1 MRATCATITSN
12 SPFHHFTISPLHHI
26 PLSSSREKIL
36 AAARANK
43 PEETLLPTVPSFEGD
58 ASAERFTEVLTSIG
72 GQVIWLDGPEQLPQV
87 LAQLFPESR
96 ISASPLFPGTLP
108 VDALTTTEVL
118 ADVDLAVLPGEIGVA
133 ENGAIWLPEANMMH
147 RALPTITQHLVLV
160 LDHKRIVATMH
171 QAYAQLP
178 STGGYGAFVAGPSK
192 TADIEQSLVIG
203 AHGARSLVVL
213 LY

>member
-1 MRATCATITSN
+1 M
-12 SPFHHFTISPLHHI
+12 
-26 PLSSSREKIL
+26 SSSREKIL

-43 PEETLLPTVPSFEGD
+43 PDEKPLPTVPDFGGD
-58 ASAERFTEVLTSIG
+58 DSTERFTQVLTSIG
-72 GQVIWLDGPEQLPQV
+72 GQVVWIDGPEQLQPV
-87 LAQLFPESR
+87 LKQLYPESR
-96 ISASPLFPGTLP
+96 LSASPLFSGTVP
-108 VDALTTTEVL
+108 VDALTSTEVL

-133 ENGAIWLPEANMMH
+133 ENGCIWLPEANMLH

-160 LDHKRIVATMH
+160 LDHRRIVATMH

-178 STGGYGAFVAGPSK
+178 STGGYGAFIAGPSK

>member
-1 MRATCATITSN
+1 M
-12 SPFHHFTISPLHHI
+12 
-26 PLSSSREKIL
+26 SSSREKIL

-43 PEETLLPTVPSFEGD
+43 PEETFLPAVPDFDGD
-58 ASAERFTEVLTSIG
+58 ASTERFTEVLTGIG
-72 GQVIWLDGPEQLPQV
+72 GQVIWLDGLAQLQPV
-87 LAQLFPESR
+87 LAQLYPESR
-96 ISASPLFPGTLP
+96 ISASTLFSGTLP

-118 ADVDLAVLPGEIGVA
+118 ADVDLAVLAGEIGVA
-133 ENGAIWLPEANMMH
+133 ENGAIWLPEVNMMH

-160 LDHKRIVATMH
+160 LEHRRIVATMH